1 VLASITWPVSF
12 LSRLVGTYSHIGLDA
27 IMHGDMNP
35 LWPLAAGNGM
45 LGVVSLG
52 SLHMLC
58 LMSGVIGVLIIAG
71 KAYFFGTKL

>member
-1 VLASITWPVSF
+1 
-12 LSRLVGTYSHIGLDA
+12 
-27 IMHGDMNP
+27 
-35 LWPLAAGNGM
+35 M